1 MVLDGVFAVSC
12 GDISESGFETDFFPF
27 GVDRHVGRVEED
39 TQRCG
44 QAFEAA
50 VRGDFPPMP
59 VSLAVEQ
66 PPADAGMAAVVS
78 GHVSEVVKPSA

>member
-12 GDISESGFETDFFPF
+12 GDIIESGFETDFFPF
-27 GVDRHVGRVEED
+27 GVDRHVGCVEED
-39 TQRCG
+39 AQRCG

-66 PPADAGMAAVVS
+66 PSADAGVAVVVS